1 MYPCTALASRLWI
14 ESTQMGFAKLAPG
27 TPVSLG
33 VLHAR
38 NGYAMS
44 MPTGKQQESGAFAR
58 ALSAQVRAT
67 LARKRITAKQ
77 MAEDCGMSPNYLGK
91 RLRDE
96 ASFTLNDIESI
107 CDALDEDLRTFV
119 DSAIDRGDDGP
130 ITRSLP
136 RIQ

>member
-1 MYPCTALASRLWI
+1 
-14 ESTQMGFAKLAPG
+14 
-27 TPVSLG
+27 
-33 VLHAR
+33 
-38 NGYAMS
+38 
-44 MPTGKQQESGAFAR
+44 
-58 ALSAQVRAT
+58 
-67 LARKRITAKQ
+67 
-77 MAEDCGMSPNYLGK
+77 MSPNYLGK